1 MQYIFR
7 IQCLLILLLPL
18 TSLGQVNPKKVKKAY
33 ADFDYYKV
41 ISMSG
46 QSSLDDLEVLRE
58 IADSYKRTGNY
69 VEAEKAYQTVAYDE
83 KRTPED
89 VYNYAQI
96 LKVNAKYAESTKV
109 MEEFAK
115 LSPHDGRVDLFEENK
130 AYVDE
135 LLKDKK
141 QFVVWNIAGNSMQQD
156 FGITYYKNKL
166 VLVSSRQPLG
176 YLTHIWNGNR
186 LPYVDMYTCKVT
198 DKKEL
203 KSVRKFPAYNKKYHD
218 GPVSFNAKG
227 NYMVFSSD
235 NYNGKNK
242 DGVRCLKLYEGK
254 YEKGEWV
261 DQKAL
266 PFNSDNYSCGHPCL
280 SADGNTLYFVSDMPG
295 GYGKTDIYKST
306 RNSNGN
312 WSRPQNLGDNI
323 NTEGDEMFPFMH
335 ASGLF
340 FFSSNGRPGM
350 GDLDIF
356 VAMSFEDFFS
366 KPQNAGTPANTTK
379 DDFGMILDAEKKH
392 GYLSS
397 NRDGGKGNDDVY
409 GFDLLKPFDFGKVI
423 KGTITDSDGN
433 PIHEAAVFLTSRFGK
448 ILDKVCTKKDG
459 SYVLF
464 VSNTGQYRIEA
475 KKEDYYER
483 NKRFTTAVPENTVGV
498 DLVLDKIPDFNLIAY
513 ITDNKTKAA
522 LEGVKVTFTS
532 EYAKVTSSVTTSTGI
547 FKMGLF
553 DNKIGDSLRY
563 TIEIAKK
570 GYVTKTIDF
579 RWKLKTLGDQKIH
592 EMLNVNLEKVEL
604 GGDLAKM
611 SNLGNI
617 YFDLAKFDIR
627 ADAAKEL
634 DKIVKIMNENPA
646 MVVELGSHTDCRSG
660 KAANLKLSDKRAKS
674 SVDYIKARITN
685 PTRISGK
692 GYGESKLLNKCACE
706 GPKPSS
712 CTEEEHAMNRRTEF
726 IILKVE

>member
-1 MQYIFR
+1 MLKLFHVYS
-7 IQCLLILLLPL
+7 LIILFAPL
-18 TSLGQVNPKKVKKAY
+18 TLLAQVSPKKVKKAY
-33 ADFDYYKV
+33 ADFDYFKV
-41 ISMSG
+41 VAITPNTIEDM
-46 QSSLDDLEVLRE
+46 EALRE
-58 IADSYKRTGNY
+58 LADSYKRIGY
-69 VEAEKAYQTVAYDE
+69 YAEAEKIWENLANDE
-83 KRTPED
+83 KRTAED

-96 LKVNAKYAESTKV
+96 LKVNAKYKEAGKA
-109 MEEFAK
+109 MDDFAK
-115 LSPHDGRVDLFEENK
+115 MAPEDSRVDLYELDKNYWEE
-130 AYVDE
+130 
-135 LLKDKK
+135 LIKDKK
-141 QFVVWNIAGNSMQQD
+141 QFAVWNIAGNSQQQD

-166 VLVSSRQPLG
+166 MLVSSRQKLS

-186 LPYVDMYTCKVT
+186 LPYVDMYTCKVSE
-198 DKKEL
+198 KKEL

-227 NYMVFSSD
+227 NYLVFSSD

-254 YEKGEWV
+254 YEKGEWTEA
-261 DQKAL
+261 KAL

-280 SADGNTLYFVSDMPG
+280 SADGNTLYFASDMPG
-295 GYGKTDIYKST
+295 GYGKTDIYKCT

-312 WSRPQNLGDNI
+312 WGRPQNLGDNI
-323 NTEGDEMFPFMH
+323 NTEDDEMFPFMH

-379 DDFGMILDAEKKH
+379 DDFGVVLDAEKKH
-392 GYLSS
+392 GYFAS

-423 KGTITDSDGN
+423 KGTITDNDGN
-433 PIHEAAVFLTSRFGK
+433 PIHDAAVFLTSRFGK

-459 SYVLF
+459 TYVLF
-464 VSNTGQYRIEA
+464 VSGNGQYRIEA
-475 KKEDYYER
+475 KKEDYYEK
-483 NKRFTTAVPENTVGV
+483 NKRFTTAVPENTVAV
-498 DLVLDKIPDFNLIAY
+498 DLVLEKVPEFTLLAFV
-513 ITDNKTKAA
+513 TDQKTKAA
-522 LEGVKVTFTS
+522 LEGVKVTFTE
-532 EYAKVTSSVTTSTGI
+532 EYGKATSSVTPSSGM

-553 DNKIGDSLRY
+553 NNKLGDSLRY
-563 TIEIAKK
+563 AIEISKP
-570 GYVTKTIDF
+570 GYVTKTINF
-579 RWKLKTLGDQKIH
+579 RWKLKVPGDQKIH

-617 YFDLAKFDIR
+617 YFDLAKFNIR
-627 ADAAKEL
+627 PDAAKEL

-646 MVVELGSHTDCRSG
+646 MVVELGSHTDCRNS
-660 KAANLKLSDKRAKS
+660 KAANLKLSEKRAKS
-674 SVDYIKARITN
+674 SVDYIKARIVN
-685 PTRISGK
+685 PGRISGK

-706 GPKPSS
+706 GPKPSPCS
-712 CTEEEHAMNRRTEF
+712 EEEHAVNRRTEF